1 MTDKWRDLGPRL
13 ISAVV
18 MLAVAVG
25 AAWTGPFAFAV
36 LVSIATGLMLWELVR
51 MHGPRVPMLAEIS
64 ASATAV
70 LVFADHPML
79 LGSLWIYPVVASFIL
94 AGILT
99 LGVTNNRR
107 LFAPYAVAAL
117 LTGTLLAGLFAVSP
131 SSVLVLLAVVIFTD
145 VAGYFAGKS
154 IGGKKFWPSISPKKT
169 WAGVIAG
176 WIAAGGVGVVAAMTG
191 SFEMM
196 VIPVAMA
203 MSFASQLGDIAESG
217 LKRRAGVKDSSNMIP
232 GHGGVLDR
240 FDGVV
245 GASLVLLAYMLLK
258 T

>member
-18 MLAVAVG
+18 MLAVAIG
-25 AAWTGPFAFAV
+25 AAWTGPLAFAV
-36 LVSIATGLMLWELVR
+36 LVSVATGLMLWELTR
-51 MHGPRVPMLAEIS
+51 MHGPRFRFLPEA
-64 ASATAV
+64 AAAAAAV
-70 LVFADHPML
+70 LVFIDYPML
-79 LGSLWIYPVVASFIL
+79 LGALWVYPVAASLIL

-99 LGVTNNRR
+99 FGVNNNRR
-107 LFAPYAVAAL
+107 LFAPYAMAAL
-117 LTGTLLAGLFAVSP
+117 LTGTLLAGLFEVSP

-154 IGGKKFWPSISPKKT
+154 IGGKKFWPTISPKKT

-176 WIAAGGVGVVAAMTG
+176 WIAAGGVGVVAAITG
-191 SFEMM
+191 SFEVM
-196 VIPVAMA
+196 VIPVAML

-245 GASLVLLAYMLLK
+245 GASLVLLVYMLLK

>member
-1 MTDKWRDLGPRL
+1 MTEQWRDLGPRL

-18 MLAVAVG
+18 MLAVAIG
-25 AAWTGPFAFAV
+25 AAWTGPLAFAV
-36 LVSIATGLMLWELVR
+36 LVSVATGLMLWELVR
-51 MHGPRVPMLAEIS
+51 MHSPRIRFLPEVAAAAAAL
-64 ASATAV
+64 
-70 LVFADHPML
+70 LVFFDYPML
-79 LGSLWIYPVVASFIL
+79 LGSLWAYPVGASVIL
-94 AGILT
+94 AGLLT
-99 LGVTNNRR
+99 QGIENDRR
-107 LFAPYAVAAL
+107 LFASYATAAL

-154 IGGKKFWPSISPKKT
+154 IGGKKFWPAISPKKT
-169 WAGVIAG
+169 WSGVIAG
-176 WIAAGGVGVVAAMTG
+176 WIAAAAVGTVAAMTG
-191 SFEMM
+191 AFEWL
-196 VIPVAMA
+196 VVPVAML

-245 GASLVLLAYMLLK
+245 GASLVLLVYMLLK